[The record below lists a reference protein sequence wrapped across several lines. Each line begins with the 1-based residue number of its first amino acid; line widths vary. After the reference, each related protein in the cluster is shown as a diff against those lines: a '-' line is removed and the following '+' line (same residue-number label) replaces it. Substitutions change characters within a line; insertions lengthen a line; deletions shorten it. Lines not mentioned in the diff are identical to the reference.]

1 MDPVREHITALIEK
15 YEKRIET
22 IKNPFFVNT
31 YESGR
36 ADGDA
41 LIEKYEKRSET
52 IKNTFFVNTYESGR
66 ADGALSELEEVIE
79 DLKCVRD
86 AVDA

>member
-22 IKNPFFVNT
+22 IKN
-31 YESGR
+31 
-36 ADGDA
+36 
-41 LIEKYEKRSET
+41 
-52 IKNTFFVNTYESGR
+52 TFFVNTYESGR
-66 ADGALSELEEVIE
+66 ADGTLSELEEVIE

>member
-15 YEKRIET
+15 YEKRIE
-22 IKNPFFVNT
+22 
-31 YESGR
+31 E
-36 ADGDA
+36 
-41 LIEKYEKRSET
+41 
-52 IKNTFFVNTYESGR
+52 IKNTFYVYNCE
-66 ADGALSELEEVIE
+66 ADRGYGALSELEEVIE

>member
-15 YEKRIET
+15 YEKCIES
-22 IKNPFFVNT
+22 IKNF
-31 YESGR
+31 
-36 ADGDA
+36 
-41 LIEKYEKRSET
+41 L
-52 IKNTFFVNTYESGR
+52 IKNAFYIYTCEADRG
-66 ADGALSELEEVIE
+66 DGALSELEEVIE

>member
-1 MDPVREHITALIEK
+1 MDPVREHIIALIEK

-22 IKNPFFVNT
+22 IKN
-31 YESGR
+31 
-36 ADGDA
+36 
-41 LIEKYEKRSET
+41 
-52 IKNTFFVNTYESGR
+52 TFFVEWGPEWGR

>member
-15 YEKRIET
+15 YEKRIEM
-22 IKNPFFVNT
+22 
-31 YESGR
+31 
-36 ADGDA
+36 
-41 LIEKYEKRSET
+41 
-52 IKNTFFVNTYESGR
+52 IKNTFFVNTYESSLAGI
-66 ADGALSELEEVIE
+66 DGALSELEEVIE

>member
-15 YEKRIET
+15 YEKRIEM
-22 IKNPFFVNT
+22 
-31 YESGR
+31 
-36 ADGDA
+36 
-41 LIEKYEKRSET
+41 
-52 IKNTFFVNTYESGR
+52 IKNTFFVYTCESDR
-66 ADGALSELEEVIE
+66 ADGALNELEEVIE